1 SSSDLHEG
9 NGGDRAEPLEIERD
23 VERVG
28 VEANRHVEREAG
40 GDSDAGSRC
49 GYEGDE
55 TGGRIDR
62 PAGGRW
68 RAVQRDRYAAG
79 NRLGNDAYPCLRAGG
94 VALHQLECFGAGVTS
109 ADRLISGG
117 GDLRRQAG
125 LVIGPILEAKAMQ
138 SAVARLEEGD
148 HCGQI
153 VGATDTVGDI
163 ITAARAGPAGVALLV
178 ARGELHDL
186 RATLRSAA
194 RATRNVV
201 RKPDLVERHV
211 RVSEPAPAERHGA

>member
-9 NGGDRAEPLEIERD
+9 NGGDRAEPLEIERG

-28 VEANRHVEREAG
+28 DEANRQVEREAG

-94 VALHQLECFGAGVTS
+94 VALRQLECFGAAITG
-109 ADRLISGG
+109 ADRLISGSR
-117 GDLRRQAG
+117 DLRRQAG
-125 LVIGPILEAKAMQ
+125 LVIRPILEAEAMQ
-138 SAVARLEEGD
+138 PAIARLKEGD
-148 HCGQI
+148 DGCKVI
-153 VGATDTVGDI
+153 GATDTVGDI
-163 ITAARAGPAGVALLV
+163 ITAARVGPAGVALLV

-201 RKPDLVERHV
+201 R
-211 RVSEPAPAERHGA
+211 